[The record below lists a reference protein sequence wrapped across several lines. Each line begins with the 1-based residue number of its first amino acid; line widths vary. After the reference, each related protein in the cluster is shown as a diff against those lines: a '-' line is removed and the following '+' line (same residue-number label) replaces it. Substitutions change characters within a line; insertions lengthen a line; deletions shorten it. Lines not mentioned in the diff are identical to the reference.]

1 MNIKFAMPK
10 KISTNKIYS
19 GVHWAVRKAQ
29 ADLYHEYINTY
40 AKEYELKPV
49 TEYPI
54 DIEYIFTFKGKPLD
68 TTNATYMAKLCE
80 DGLVK
85 SGIIEDDDP
94 EHVQYTGIYCQNGD
108 EDLIEIIVT

>member
-10 KISTNKIYS
+10 KISTNTIYA
-19 GVHWAVRKAQ
+19 GTHWAKRKAQ
-29 ADLYHEYINTY
+29 ADLYHEYIQ
-40 AKEYELKPV
+40 AVAHEKQIAPIE
-49 TEYPI
+49 EYPI